1 MATNFLLVLLLGLFI
16 GSFINAMVW
25 RLKNKKNWISGRSCC
40 EHCAHRLSVVD
51 LIPVISWLALRGR
64 CRYCGH
70 KIGLE
75 PLYTEIVTG
84 VLFAGSYWLWPYP
97 LDGINVILFGIWLIT
112 LTGLI
117 ALALYDFKY
126 MLLPN
131 GLVIFVTVVST
142 FFVLFGG
149 YSGILRISSSLYG
162 GLALGGFFV
171 LLWWVSKGKWIGG
184 GDVKLSFALGL
195 LSGSILGAMF
205 VLLLSSFLGTLYGL
219 PQLLSKGKRSK
230 KHVIPY
236 GPFLIISTYIIVL
249 LGNQILRKVFY
260 IN

>member
-1 MATNFLLVLLLGLFI
+1 M
-16 GSFINAMVW
+16 
-25 RLKNKKNWISGRSCC
+25 
-40 EHCAHRLSVVD
+40 VD
-51 LIPVISWLALRGR
+51 LIPVISWLALRGK

-84 VLFAGSYWLWPYP
+84 VLFAGSYWLWPYS
-97 LDGINVILFGIWLIT
+97 LDGINVILFAVWLIT
-112 LTGLI
+112 LTGLT

-131 GLVIFVTVVST
+131 GLVIFVTICSIL
-142 FFVLFGG
+142 FVLFGG
-149 YSGILRISSSLYG
+149 YSGNLSIISSLYG

-195 LSGSILGAMF
+195 LSGSILGAMLL
-205 VLLLSSFLGTLYGL
+205 LLLSSLLGTLYGL
-219 PQLLSKGKRSK
+219 PQLVGRSK
-230 KHVIPY
+230 KKKQHVIPY
-236 GPFLIISTYIIVL
+236 GPFLIISTFVIVL
-249 LGNQILRKVFY
+249 FGKSIIHRLFY

>member
-1 MATNFLLVLLLGLFI
+1 MTLGFIFLIGIFI
-16 GSFINAMVW
+16 GSFIGAFVW
-25 RLKNKKNWISGRSCC
+25 RLKTKKNWVSGRSCC
-40 EHCAHRLSVVD
+40 EHCDHRLSVVD
-51 LIPVISWLALRGR
+51 LIPVISWLALRGK

-75 PLYTEIVTG
+75 PIIAEVVTG
-84 VLFAGSYWLWPYP
+84 VLFAVSYWLWPYS
-97 LDGINVILFGIWLIT
+97 LTGLNAGLFVIWLIT
-112 LTGLI
+112 LIGLV

-126 MLLPN
+126 LLLPN
-131 GLVIFVTVVST
+131 GLVIFVTIFSI

-149 YSGILRISSSLYG
+149 YNENLSIISSLYG

-171 LLWWVSKGKWIGG
+171 LLWWSSKGKWIGG

-195 LSGSILGAMF
+195 LSGSILAAMLL
-205 VLLLSSFLGTLYGL
+205 LLLSSLLGTLYGL
-219 PQLLSKGKRSK
+219 PQLFGQGKSKK

-249 LGNQILRKVFY
+249 LGKPMIHRLFY

>member
-1 MATNFLLVLLLGLFI
+1 M
-16 GSFINAMVW
+16 GSFIAALVW

-40 EHCAHRLSVVD
+40 ENCDHRLSVVD
-51 LIPVISWLALRGR
+51 LIPIISWLALRGK

-84 VLFAGSYWLWPYP
+84 VLFAGSYWLWPYS

-112 LTGLI
+112 LLGFI

-131 GLVIFVTVVST
+131 GLVIFVTICSML
-142 FFVLFGG
+142 FVLFGG
-149 YSGILRISSSLYG
+149 YCGNLSISSSLYG

-171 LLWWVSKGKWIGG
+171 VLWWASKGKWIGG

-195 LSGSILGAMF
+195 LSGGVLASMLL
-205 VLLLSSFLGTLYGL
+205 LLLSSLLGTLYGL
-219 PQLLSKGKRSK
+219 PQLLSKGKHSK

-236 GPFLIISTYIIVL
+236 GPFLIISAIVIVL
-249 LGNQILRKVFY
+249 FGKSIIHRLFY
-260 IN
+260 IT